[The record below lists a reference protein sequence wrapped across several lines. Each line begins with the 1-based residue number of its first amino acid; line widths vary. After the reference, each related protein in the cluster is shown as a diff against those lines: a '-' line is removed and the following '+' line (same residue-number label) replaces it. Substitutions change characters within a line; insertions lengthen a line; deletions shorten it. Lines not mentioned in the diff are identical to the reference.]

1 MLAVDLVVL
10 QAHAALGLSKGD
22 AVRIAIATAG
32 LWWGAVGALAVRRLG
47 AVEQLPYSDPTGPV
61 DPPQP
66 GGPAVRRLL
75 ASLREL
81 RALPGTARF
90 LVAFLLFNDA
100 IQAVVSL
107 SAVVLTQELFV
118 AKGRPAA
125 DATVFLLQL
134 VLLIQV
140 VAVAGATLSARLAR
154 GIGAQRTVLLEL
166 VVWTGV
172 VLYAVSLLHNTTQ
185 AYGLG
190 VVIALVLGGTQ
201 SLARSLFSRMVP
213 AARQA
218 SFFGFYELA
227 ERGTAWIGTLV
238 FSVVLDAT
246 GSYRGALLSLLVLFV
261 AGGCLLAATDTEAAQ
276 DAARAVDAAGQQSG
290 PAPSGA

>member
-1 MLAVDLVVL
+1 
-10 QAHAALGLSKGD
+10 
-22 AVRIAIATAG
+22 
-32 LWWGAVGALAVRRLG
+32 
-47 AVEQLPYSDPTGPV
+47 
-61 DPPQP
+61 
-66 GGPAVRRLL
+66 
-75 ASLREL
+75 
-81 RALPGTARF
+81 
-90 LVAFLLFNDA
+90 
-100 IQAVVSL
+100 VVSL
-107 SAVVLTQELFV
+107 SAVVLTQELFA

-154 GIGAQRTVLLEL
+154 RIGAQRTVLLEL

-172 VLYAVSLLHNTTQ
+172 VLYAVFLLHSTTQ

-276 DAARAVDAAGQQSG
+276 DAARAVDAAGRQSG
-290 PAPSGA
+290 PAPSEA